1 IKYAILPQTLRRE
14 ELIGGNGLVEMG
26 TSVAILAGAIIG
38 GWLVA
43 REGGPQLVAWAV
55 LGIAV
60 LGWLCSRGVPSVA
73 VTAPELRINW
83 NPITET

>member
-1 IKYAILPQTLRRE
+1 
-14 ELIGGNGLVEMG
+14 
-26 TSVAILAGAIIG
+26 ILAGAIIG

-83 NPITET
+83 NPITETWRNLQFTRRNRTVFLSIL